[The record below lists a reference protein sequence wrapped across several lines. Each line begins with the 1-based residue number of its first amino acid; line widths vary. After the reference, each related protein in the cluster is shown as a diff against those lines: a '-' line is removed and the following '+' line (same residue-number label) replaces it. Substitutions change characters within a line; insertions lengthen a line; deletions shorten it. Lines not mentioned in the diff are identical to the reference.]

1 MLITSS
7 KEKRVTSAENFDDYG
22 KYAPMSDSN
31 GRRLR
36 RPLAERDLNVSENE
50 RIASAIAGGALAVL
64 GIARGGWAG
73 WALALAGGGLV
84 LRGATGH
91 CSVYQAL
98 GVNTV
103 HRQQGHASVRHGHGI
118 KVEKSVTISKEPEAL
133 YGFWRN
139 FSNLPRFMKHL
150 ESVTETNDGRSHWVA
165 KAPAG
170 MTVEWDAE
178 IINEEENEL
187 IAWRSLEGAT
197 IPNAGSV
204 RFERAPG
211 NRGSVVRVSLS
222 YEPPGG
228 LLGSKIAKLF
238 GEEPEQQIEEDLR
251 RFKQLME
258 AGEIPSTDVQPSGR
272 AASQA
277 GRAASQAGGARK

>member
-1 MLITSS
+1 
-7 KEKRVTSAENFDDYG
+7 V
-22 KYAPMSDSN
+22 
-31 GRRLR
+31 
-36 RPLAERDLNVSENE
+36 NVSETE

-64 GIARGGWAG
+64 GIARGGWGG

-98 GVNTV
+98 GVDTA
-103 HRQQGHASVRHGHGI
+103 HPQQGHTSVRHGHGI
-118 KVEKSVTISKEPEAL
+118 KVEKSVTIHKEPEAL

-150 ESVTETNDGRSHWVA
+150 ESVTETSDGRSHWVA

-187 IAWRSLEGAT
+187 IAWRSLEGASV
-197 IPNAGSV
+197 PNAGSV

-228 LLGSKIAKLF
+228 VLGSKVAKLF

-258 AGEIPSTDVQPSGR
+258 AGEIASTDVQPSGR

-277 GRAASQAGGARK
+277 GGAKK